1 MRIGGA
7 HADQNL
13 SRARLRCQCF
23 NKLEDFR
30 PAEMAELDGSHWTPR
45 VTGCSGE
52 VFAVSSNSV
61 LRTLWCPTYQEVTVK
76 APMKRLPL
84 LPAER
89 ALKVI
94 AGRWKAVIL
103 YHLFDGPKRL
113 SELKRLAPNVSQ
125 KVLVQQLREMEEHGL
140 VNREIYRQVPPRV
153 DYSATPLGLSLEPVI
168 MSLCEW
174 GRRHAAELN
183 ELDGLM
189 ECEVGRPARKPRL
202 SSKFDAMPIPVGQV
216 LHR

>member
-1 MRIGGA
+1 M
-7 HADQNL
+7 
-13 SRARLRCQCF
+13 
-23 NKLEDFR
+23 
-30 PAEMAELDGSHWTPR
+30 
-45 VTGCSGE
+45 
-52 VFAVSSNSV
+52 
-61 LRTLWCPTYQEVTVK
+61 K
-76 APMKRLPL
+76 AQMKRLPS

-103 YHLFDGPKRL
+103 YHLFEGPKRL

-140 VNREIYRQVPPRV
+140 VNRDIYRQVPPRV
-153 DYSATPLGLSLEPVI
+153 DYSATPLGLSLKPVI

-183 ELDGLM
+183 DLDALA
-189 ECEVGRPARKPRL
+189 ECEVGRSASKPTL
-202 SSKFDAMPIPVGQV
+202 KSKFDAVPTLAGDL
-216 LHR
+216 LHG